1 MATTIILTVTV
12 IPTPCVQALPV
23 IPPESLELLWPSS
36 GGTVRGFAGLDLLL
50 GHAETLALEQ
60 RGDISPQSAGYWPVC
75 SLTAI

>member
-12 IPTPCVQALPV
+12 TPTPCVQALLAT
-23 IPPESLELLWPSS
+23 PPESLELPRPSS

-50 GHAETLALEQ
+50 GHGETLAVEQ
-60 RGDISPQSAGYWPVC
+60 KGDISPQSAGYWPVC